1 MSTRVRTLLL
11 AMCALT
17 TGLHAQNASTA
28 TGTST
33 PTLESMLTTPS
44 LNVFRRFSVDRTK
57 EVEFYGDV
65 LALPPLATFGMP
77 SGGQMTRFHAGTS
90 EIKLTAAGQPGQD
103 RREPTG
109 DIRDLTGVRVFTF
122 FFPDE
127 AALSARFKAHNLPVP
142 DFRNGPGKTRTALVK
157 DPDDQWVELVVTP
170 GAAADMYNNLEV
182 GLTVSDLEKSRAF
195 YLGFVGLPELPVADT
210 PGLGKTYRFRHG
222 TTTIKLWAAAPG
234 AKKNTYTAGIQYVTS
249 NVDEVDARAKANHIT
264 ITQPLGMFGQGLK
277 TVWLA
282 DPDGITNYF
291 AQIIRANRP

>member
-44 LNVFRRFSVDRTK
+44 LNVFRRFSGDRTK

-77 SGGQMTRFHAGTS
+77 GGGQMTRFHAGTS
-90 EIKLTAAGQPGQD
+90 EIKLTAAGRTGQAAQE

-109 DIRDLTGVRVFTF
+109 DIRDVTGLRVFTF

-127 AALSARFKAHNLPVP
+127 AALPARFKAHNHPVP
-142 DFRNGPGKTRTALVK
+142 DFRNG
-157 DPDDQWVELVVTP
+157 
-170 GAAADMYNNLEV
+170 
-182 GLTVSDLEKSRAF
+182 
-195 YLGFVGLPELPVADT
+195 
-210 PGLGKTYRFRHG
+210 
-222 TTTIKLWAAAPG
+222 
-234 AKKNTYTAGIQYVTS
+234 
-249 NVDEVDARAKANHIT
+249 
-264 ITQPLGMFGQGLK
+264 
-277 TVWLA
+277 
-282 DPDGITNYF
+282 
-291 AQIIRANRP
+291 